1 MVRLV
6 AVSQPGAGRFLDAV
20 PSRADF
26 RVPTWALRIAVQRRL
41 GLPLLAAAAAAGER
55 FSRHGKLFDAYGDV
69 AVNDGAAGHSTRH
82 YLILKALHDAFKRAW
97 GGQVRREPQDYH
109 DYSDHRP
116 DLTILLDQ
124 LWAFDL
130 KVFDPV
136 GSEPGE
142 VCGRGAFVAMG
153 NTRPEARAVVHGVE
167 ERGVAGTAFD
177 PRTGTGHVARREGDY
192 ARARAA
198 GVAVEV
204 LLVETFGGL
213 GDGLMNVLEEAQRVR
228 EDMLSASEYDETT
241 WSARTWMVF
250 VQQRISVATQR
261 AVSHE
266 IATALGLGLATDPR
280 GHDGA

>member
-1 MVRLV
+1 M
-6 AVSQPGAGRFLDAV
+6 GRA
-20 PSRADF
+20 
-26 RVPTWALRIAVQRRL
+26 
-41 GLPLLAAAAAAGER
+41 
-55 FSRHGKLFDAYGDV
+55 
-69 AVNDGAAGHSTRH
+69 GAA
-82 YLILKALHDAFKRAW
+82 RA
-97 GGQVRREPQDYH
+97 QDYH

-136 GSEPGE
+136 GSEPGD

-213 GDGLMNVLEEAQRVR
+213 GDGLMNLLEEAQRRARGHAVGVR
-228 EDMLSASEYDETT
+228 VRRDYLVGSHVDGL
-241 WSARTWMVF
+241 R